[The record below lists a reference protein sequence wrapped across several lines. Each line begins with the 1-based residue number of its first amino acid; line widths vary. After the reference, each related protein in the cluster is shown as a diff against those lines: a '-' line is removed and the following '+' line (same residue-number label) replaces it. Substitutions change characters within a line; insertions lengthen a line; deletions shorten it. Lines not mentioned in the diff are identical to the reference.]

1 MNPLGAETLYAYNK
15 DSSLTGKTDGNGVVT
30 GYVYDALQR
39 PVAYID
45 GNGGETSYLYDAMDR
60 VLSITTPEGNKE
72 SYTYDKAGRM
82 RSVTDPNGLTTSY
95 SYDLMDNLVKEVSPL
110 EAETSY
116 TYDKHDIV
124 TGKTDA
130 KGNTTAYEVDL
141 NGLVKSL
148 TNPDGGVYAYS
159 YDKVHRLTGIT
170 TPLGLEKTFTYD
182 TRGNIV
188 KSADNLGRKES
199 YSYDIMHRV
208 LTAENALGGVGTY
221 TYDIRGNLS
230 GYTDALGYTTQ
241 YAWNLIDD
249 LVSATDPEG
258 KIMAVGYDK
267 EGHITSVGR
276 PGERIT
282 GYAYDNNYNLTG
294 ITDPKGYLYERS
306 YDKDD
311 RLIGTKNPL
320 SETEKYVYDA
330 GSRLTAFTDRM
341 KLTEHYTW
349 GNHNNLTSKTATG
362 GEKTNYG
369 YDILGNLIYVQAP
382 MGEKT
387 KYTYDSMRNL
397 TSVTDAMGRKTVY
410 TYDLEQNLTSITD
423 ASGRTEKLTY
433 DAGSRRTS
441 YTMNGGNSIR
451 YDYDALNDLVEK
463 TYRDENGDVQE
474 SIGNTVSEGNP
485 SGVLYGYD
493 LLGQRT
499 SMMDTSGDSVYTYDG
514 LGRIT
519 SVTTYRKPAEAGAD
533 TADKEDGET
542 IRYEYDGCDQLAAI
556 VYADGTRVS
565 YAYDKNDNLTAVTDR
580 NGKTTT
586 YVYDAINRV
595 TEIHRP
601 NGISTYN
608 TYNARDQIVSLKNT
622 CDECGWVVSQYDYTY
637 DDNGYIATEKAVE
650 SLYDYAWDDKHNG
663 HHEDG
668 RHDDKMPHG
677 TKHNGKHD
685 KDSEYHFQ
693 LVETDREFTYDENG
707 RLLSSKEQEE
717 NSGLTTY
724 DYTYDKVGNRLS
736 YVKRTQTTK
745 HPNKTDIAES
755 AFYQYNDSNQLV
767 SAKLFDGK
775 KDTTV
780 DYTYDDNGNLISEI
794 GEYGTD
800 KVETYYDYTVE
811 NRLQAV
817 YDADRL
823 LMAAAYDGDGNR
835 VFQLNYNLHTDED
848 WKDNSG
854 NGNGNNKD
862 NTGSGNNGNG
872 NSSSGNNGN
881 NGNSGN
887 NGNGNGNSGNNGNG
901 NNKENSKSEGTDDAG
916 YGNATNAEEHNSQ
929 NQSGILFPVAEEISR
944 TETDLIAMIK
954 TTGKDKDYELIEYI
968 LNVNTQYTQV
978 LMELN
983 ENGAM
988 DAVYTYGVSRL
999 TEDRFTGESNFYLYD
1014 PAGNVAGIT
1023 DQDGYLWQSYRYDA
1037 FGNATFGSPQYD
1049 NEYTFNAESYNPNIQ
1064 SQYLRARYYDMVKGN
1079 FLTEDSYLG
1088 DIRNP
1093 LTLNRYSYCIGNPLF
1108 YDDPSGHRPSPYDE
1122 IDFEARNKG
1131 MLDTLQGHQN
1141 RVESVKDNIYNWLGE
1156 SSELY
1161 NEAPADQALNGFI
1174 SAFGASFYATYD
1186 KVTHPE
1192 YFIALGYQVGTH
1204 PVETLKGMLWSG
1216 SIPKGYYNY
1225 KNGNYRAVGEDA
1237 GYLAGNL
1244 TQVALARAAVKKC
1257 GDLLDNEIVI
1267 ISPI

>member
-1 MNPLGAETLYAYNK
+1 M
-15 DSSLTGKTDGNGVVT
+15 
-30 GYVYDALQR
+30 
-39 PVAYID
+39 
-45 GNGGETSYLYDAMDR
+45 
-60 VLSITTPEGNKE
+60 
-72 SYTYDKAGRM
+72 
-82 RSVTDPNGLTTSY
+82 
-95 SYDLMDNLVKEVSPL
+95 
-110 EAETSY
+110 
-116 TYDKHDIV
+116 
-124 TGKTDA
+124 
-130 KGNTTAYEVDL
+130 
-141 NGLVKSL
+141 
-148 TNPDGGVYAYS
+148 
-159 YDKVHRLTGIT
+159 
-170 TPLGLEKTFTYD
+170 
-182 TRGNIV
+182 
-188 KSADNLGRKES
+188 
-199 YSYDIMHRV
+199 
-208 LTAENALGGVGTY
+208 
-221 TYDIRGNLS
+221 
-230 GYTDALGYTTQ
+230 
-241 YAWNLIDD
+241 
-249 LVSATDPEG
+249 
-258 KIMAVGYDK
+258 
-267 EGHITSVGR
+267 
-276 PGERIT
+276 
-282 GYAYDNNYNLTG
+282 
-294 ITDPKGYLYERS
+294 
-306 YDKDD
+306 
-311 RLIGTKNPL
+311 
-320 SETEKYVYDA
+320 
-330 GSRLTAFTDRM
+330 
-341 KLTEHYTW
+341 
-349 GNHNNLTSKTATG
+349 
-362 GEKTNYG
+362 
-369 YDILGNLIYVQAP
+369 
-382 MGEKT
+382 
-387 KYTYDSMRNL
+387 
-397 TSVTDAMGRKTVY
+397 
-410 TYDLEQNLTSITD
+410 
-423 ASGRTEKLTY
+423 
-433 DAGSRRTS
+433 
-441 YTMNGGNSIR
+441 
-451 YDYDALNDLVEK
+451 
-463 TYRDENGDVQE
+463 
-474 SIGNTVSEGNP
+474 
-485 SGVLYGYD
+485 
-493 LLGQRT
+493 
-499 SMMDTSGDSVYTYDG
+499 
-514 LGRIT
+514 
-519 SVTTYRKPAEAGAD
+519 
-533 TADKEDGET
+533 
-542 IRYEYDGCDQLAAI
+542 
-556 VYADGTRVS
+556 
-565 YAYDKNDNLTAVTDR
+565 TDR

-637 DDNGYIATEKAVE
+637 DDNGYIAAEKAVE

-663 HHEDG
+663 RHEDG

-685 KDSEYHFQ
+685 KDSEYRFQ

-745 HPNKTDIAES
+745 HPNKTDVAES

-775 KDTTV
+775 KNTTV
-780 DYTYDDNGNLISEI
+780 DYTYDENGNLISEI

-887 NGNGNGNSGNNGNG
+887 GNGNSGNNGNIGNSGNGKGEGNTGNTGNGNSGNGNGNGNSGNNGNG

-954 TTGKDKDYELIEYI
+954 TTGKEKDYELIEYI

-988 DAVYTYGVSRL
+988 DAAYTYGVSRL

-1023 DQDGYLWQSYRYDA
+1023 DQNGYLWQSYRYDA

-1093 LTLNRYSYCIGNPLF
+1093 LTLNRYSYCVGNPLF
-1108 YDDPSGHRPSPYDE
+1108 YDDPSGHEEIYVSGSDKTGKAFPYMFIETALHDIDVRKEKGYKSENMTWMVFTVGYSDE
-1122 IDFEARNKG
+1122 DKQNFRQTANNIGVGYVEIESLDEFINYINYKDKEGENNVAKREADKIAYMSFFSHGLTPKYSFSEETQLSFAYHVAGIETKDFEFNQSDIRLLNEKAFSHTQTHFWACNTG
-1131 MLDTLQGHQN
+1131 TD
-1141 RVESVKDNIYNWLGE
+1141 DN
-1156 SSELY
+1156 
-1161 NEAPADQALNGFI
+1161 
-1174 SAFGASFYATYD
+1174 
-1186 KVTHPE
+1186 
-1192 YFIALGYQVGTH
+1192 
-1204 PVETLKGMLWSG
+1204 SG
-1216 SIPKGYYNY
+1216 SSF
-1225 KNGNYRAVGEDA
+1225 AQSWS
-1237 GYLAGNL
+1237 NL
-1244 TQVALARAAVKKC
+1244 TQGVSVALRNGRSEYSMINMTGTDSLGMVGMKIPKFTFSFQDVQNKLVEESNTMFGTSFETSEEWEEKKRRRADRKELGAGNKEKGYSDKGSLSYPLLTSVM
-1257 GDLLDNEIVI
+1257 GDINVYMSLDIKDIEERGLTVFY
-1267 ISPI
+1267 PE